1 MAFDRVPRLVFWET
15 TKACP
20 LACVHCRAVAQREP
34 ASGELST
41 EEAKAIIDDL
51 AGAGRPTPVLILTGG
66 DCLQRPDLAV
76 LTAYAKA
83 SGVPVAVS
91 PSVSPSL
98 NAATA
103 SMLYANGVR
112 TASLSLDGA
121 VAETHEQVRQIPGH
135 FDETIRAIG
144 LLKDHGLAVQINSAV
159 MAQNVRELAD
169 LAALLVREA
178 VNTWEVF
185 FLIGVGRG
193 HEIAEIESDQY
204 EDVCHFLVDAAQY
217 GMTVR
222 TVEAPFFRRVRDWRS
237 KRADA
242 GEDPGVSFGL
252 GPLYG
257 ELRARLRELMGEP
270 TSPVLAPTAST
281 RDGKGIVF
289 VAHDGQVYPA
299 GFMPL
304 ALGSVRDASV
314 LDIYRDAPV
323 LKAIRNAE
331 FPGRCGRCEYADEC
345 GGSRARAYAATG
357 DPLADDP
364 ACRYL
369 PS

>member
-1 MAFDRVPRLVFWET
+1 MPRLVFWET

-20 LACVHCRAVAQREP
+20 LACVHCRAVAQRDP
-34 ASGELST
+34 APDELST
-41 EEAKAIIDDL
+41 EEGKAIIDEL
-51 AGAGRPTPVLILTGG
+51 AGAGRPVPVLILTGG
-66 DCLQRPDLAV
+66 DCLQRPDLGV
-76 LTAYAKA
+76 LTAYAQRL
-83 SGVPVAVS
+83 GVPVAIS

-98 NAATA
+98 NAATL

-135 FDETIRAIG
+135 FDDDGPRDRLCSKSTASRCRSIRLSWRRTSG
-144 LLKDHGLAVQINSAV
+144 SSPTWPRCWSASG
-159 MAQNVRELAD
+159 VR
-169 LAALLVREA
+169 
-178 VNTWEVF
+178 TWEVF

-193 HEIAEIESDQY
+193 NAVAEIDNDEY

-237 KRADA
+237 KQD
-242 GEDPGVSFGL
+242 EPDSDPAVEFAL
-252 GPLYG
+252 GPLYR
-257 ELRARLRELMGEP
+257 ELRARLREQMGEP
-270 TSPVLAPTAST
+270 TSPVLAPTAGT

-289 VAHDGQVYPA
+289 VAHDGRVYPA
-299 GFMPL
+299 GFLPL
-304 ALGSVRDASV
+304 SLGTVRDRGV
-314 LDIYRDAPV
+314 LQIYRDDPV
-323 LKAIRNAE
+323 LQAIRNAQ

-357 DPLADDP
+357 DPLGDDP
-364 ACRYL
+364 ACRYV
-369 PS
+369 PP